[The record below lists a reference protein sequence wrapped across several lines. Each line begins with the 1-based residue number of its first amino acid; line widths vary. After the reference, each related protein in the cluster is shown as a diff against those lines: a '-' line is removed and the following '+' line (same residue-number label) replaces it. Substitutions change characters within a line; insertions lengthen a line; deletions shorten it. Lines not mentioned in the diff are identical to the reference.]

1 MSPVTVDKPYLI
13 IAICVTTGVFVLGGQ
28 AWSAT
33 LIGGALPHWHD
44 FAHFASFAII
54 ALSYARALPRTSLF
68 IIACVAVA
76 VGCLHEL
83 YQLLTPNHDA
93 ELNDFL
99 VNAAGAIC
107 GTFAS
112 RTLFALLQRILR
124 PS

>member
-1 MSPVTVDKPYLI
+1 MSLVTFDKPYLF
-13 IAICVTTGVFVLGGQ
+13 IAICLTTGVFVLGGQ

-33 LIGGALPHWHD
+33 LIGGAVPHWHY

-54 ALSYARALPRTSLF
+54 ALSYARALPRIPLL

-76 VGCLHEL
+76 VGGLHEL

-93 ELNDFL
+93 ELDDFL

-107 GTFAS
+107 GTLAS
-112 RTLFALLQRILR
+112 RTLFALLQRTLR